1 MQAKRIN
8 RRLLA
13 YMNYNRGSAQLVAPC
28 MKLLSEIKARFEPAL
43 KSFADSE
50 AQVSSLLAMIK
61 PTQDD
66 GFGDYQVNCAMA
78 LGKQLGKAPRDIAA
92 ELLQTVPLD
101 DICEKAELAGP
112 GFINLTFKDS
122 WVIEQLLQAKSDDNL
137 GVEQVDSPRTVVIDL
152 SSPNVAKPMH
162 VGHIRSTVIGDALA
176 NIHRFIGHKVIT
188 DNHLGDW
195 GTQFGMIIYGYKH
208 FVDQAAYQKNPVLE
222 LSRLYKYVRVLMD
235 YHAAVQKLPEAQELK
250 QKQLE
255 ALERIQSADHG
266 DNKGKL
272 KQQKKDIQRLKEKLT
287 VQDELIASYT
297 SALEDCDPQVAE
309 VAKQHAQVGQQVL
322 AETARLHEGDT
333 ENRALWDEFLP
344 YCLEDIQ
351 RIYDR
356 LNIKFDH
363 ILGESYYQDQLQGVV
378 AELTANGLATES
390 DGAMCVFMDGFEAPM
405 IIRKKDGAF
414 LYPTTDL
421 ATIKHRVH
429 EWQADSML
437 YVVDHRQHDHFDK
450 LFAAAKLWGYND
462 VEMTHV
468 SFGTVMGDDGKPF
481 KTRAGDTVGLEGLLD
496 EAESRALA
504 VAREQNPNL
513 EDSRQQEIGRVVGL
527 GALKYADLS
536 QNRTSDYKFSYDKM
550 LALRGNTATY
560 LQYANARVH
569 GILRKLDTD
578 TEKLKAA
585 ADELVFTESV
595 ERQLAMQLLRFD
607 EVIYDVLIEYKPN
620 LLCNYLFDLAQLFAR
635 FFDQCSVR
643 DSKTTAIQR
652 SRLQLCGMTSR
663 TLTCGL
669 GLLGIESLER
679 I

>member
-1 MQAKRIN
+1 
-8 RRLLA
+8 
-13 YMNYNRGSAQLVAPC
+13 
-28 MKLLSEIKARFEPAL
+28 MKLLTEIKARFRPAL
-43 KSFADSE
+43 ELLVDGAE
-50 AQVSSLLAMIK
+50 QVDSLLGMIK

-66 GFGDYQVNCAMA
+66 KFGDYQVNCAMA
-78 LGKQLGKAPRDIAA
+78 LGKKLGKAPREVAGEMLEQVI
-92 ELLQTVPLD
+92 LD
-101 DICEKAELAGP
+101 DICEKVELAGP
-112 GFINLTFKDS
+112 GFINLTFRDN
-122 WVIEQLLQAKSDDNL
+122 WITTQLGRAVVDDKL
-137 GVEQVDSPRTVVIDL
+137 GVEPVDSPRTVVIDL

-176 NIHRFIGHKVIT
+176 NIHRFVGHKVIT

-208 FVDQAAYQKNPVLE
+208 FVDQAAYEKNPVLE

-235 YHAAVQKLPEAQELK
+235 YHDAVRKLPEAQDLK

-255 ALERIQSADHG
+255 ALERIQTEDHG
-266 DNKGKL
+266 DNKAKI
-272 KQQKKDIQRLKEKLT
+272 KQQKKDIQRLNEKLT
-287 VQDELIASYT
+287 AQDELIKGYAD
-297 SALEDCDPQVAE
+297 AVEHCDPETAA
-309 VAKQHAQVGQQVL
+309 VAKEHASVGQVVL
-322 AETARLHEGDT
+322 SETAKLHEGDKQ
-333 ENRALWDEFLP
+333 NRELWDEFLP

-356 LNIKFDH
+356 LGIDFDF
-363 ILGESYYQDQLQGVV
+363 ILGESYYQDHLAGIVDEL
-378 AELTANGLATES
+378 AEKGIATED
-390 DGAMCVFMDGFEAPM
+390 DGAMCVFLKEFTAPM

-414 LYPTTDL
+414 LYSTTDL
-421 ATIKHRVH
+421 ATIKHRVT

-450 LFAAAKLWGYND
+450 LFEVAKLWGYND
-462 VEMTHV
+462 VEMIHV
-468 SFGTVMGDDGKPF
+468 SYGTVMGDDGKPF
-481 KTRAGDTVGLEGLLD
+481 KTRGGDTVGLEGLLD
-496 EAESRALA
+496 EAEKRALT
-504 VAREQNPNL
+504 VAIEQNPNL
-513 EDSRQQEIGRVVGL
+513 EQSRQQEIGRVVGL

-536 QNRTSDYKFSYDKM
+536 QNLTSDYKFSYDKM

-578 TEKLKAA
+578 TEKLRSS
-585 ADELVFTESV
+585 ADAVQFTETV

-607 EVIYDVLIEYKPN
+607 EVINEVLNEYKPN

-643 DSKTTAIQR
+643 DAESQEIQN
-652 SRLQLCGMTSR
+652 SRLQLCGLTSR

-669 GLLGIESLER
+669 SLLGIESLER

>member
-1 MQAKRIN
+1 
-8 RRLLA
+8 
-13 YMNYNRGSAQLVAPC
+13 
-28 MKLLSEIKARFEPAL
+28 MKLLTEIQARFKPAL
-43 KSFADSE
+43 E
-50 AQVSSLLAMIK
+50 ALVDGTDQTDSLLAMIR

-66 GFGDYQVNCAMA
+66 KFGDYQVNCAMA
-78 LGKQLGKAPRDIAA
+78 LGKKLGKPPRDIAGD
-92 ELLQTVPLD
+92 LLESVRLD
-101 DICEKAELAGP
+101 DICEKVELAGP
-112 GFINLTFKDS
+112 GFINLTLKDS
-122 WVIEQLLQAKSDDNL
+122 SLTDYLARAIADEHLGIEQVA
-137 GVEQVDSPRTVVIDL
+137 EPRTVVIDL

-195 GTQFGMIIYGYKH
+195 GTQFGMIIYGYKN
-208 FVDQAAYQKNPVLE
+208 FVDQAAYDNNPVLE

-235 YHAAVQKLPEAQELK
+235 YHAAGRKLPEATDLK
-250 QKQLE
+250 QKQVD
-255 ALERIQSADHG
+255 ALARVQGEDHG
-266 DNKGKL
+266 DNKAKV
-272 KQQKKDIQRLKEKLT
+272 KQQKKDVQRLKEKIAT
-287 VQDELIASYT
+287 QDELIEAFSDT
-297 SALEDCDPQVAE
+297 VKNSDPQTVS
-309 VAKQHAQVGQQVL
+309 VAKEHSQVEKAVL
-322 AETARLHEGDT
+322 EETARLHEGDT
-333 ENRALWDEFLP
+333 ENRALWDKFLP
-344 YCLEDIQ
+344 FCLEDIQ

-356 LNIKFDH
+356 LGIDFDY
-363 ILGESYYQDQLQGVV
+363 ILGESFYQDQLAGIVD
-378 AELTANGLATES
+378 ELTDNKLATES
-390 DGAMCVFMDGFEAPM
+390 DGAMCVFLDGFDAPM

-421 ATIKHRVH
+421 ATIKHRVDK
-429 EWQADSML
+429 WQADSML

-450 LFAAAKLWGYND
+450 LFVAARLWGYKD

-468 SFGTVMGDDGKPF
+468 SFGTVMGEDGKPY

-496 EAESRALA
+496 EAETRALA
-504 VAREQNPNL
+504 VAKEQNPNL
-513 EDSRQQEIGRVVGL
+513 EESRQQEIGRVVGL

-578 TEKLKAA
+578 TEQLRGS
-585 ADELVFTESV
+585 ADEVVFTETV
-595 ERQLAMQLLRFD
+595 ERQLAIQLLRFD
-607 EVIYDVLIEYKPN
+607 EVINEVLVEYKPN

-643 DSKTTAIQR
+643 DAGSDSVQR
-652 SRLQLCGMTSR
+652 SRLQLCGLTSR
-663 TLTCGL
+663 TLSCGL

>member
-1 MQAKRIN
+1 
-8 RRLLA
+8 
-13 YMNYNRGSAQLVAPC
+13 
-28 MKLLSEIKARFEPAL
+28 MKLLTEIKARFRPAL
-43 KSFADSE
+43 ELLVDGAE
-50 AQVSSLLAMIK
+50 QVDSLLGMIK

-66 GFGDYQVNCAMA
+66 KFGDYQVNCAMA
-78 LGKQLGKAPRDIAA
+78 LGKKLGKAPREVAG
-92 ELLQTVPLD
+92 EMLEQVVLD
-101 DICEKAELAGP
+101 DICQKVELAGP
-112 GFINLTFKDS
+112 GFINLTFKDN
-122 WVIEQLLQAKSDDNL
+122 WITTQLGRAVVDDKL
-137 GVEQVDSPRTVVIDL
+137 GVEPVDSPRTVVIDL

-176 NIHRFIGHKVIT
+176 NIHRFVGHKVIT

-208 FVDQAAYQKNPVLE
+208 FVDQAAYEKNPVLE

-235 YHAAVQKLPEAQELK
+235 YHDAVRKLPEAQDLK

-255 ALERIQSADHG
+255 ALERIQTEDHG
-266 DNKGKL
+266 DNKAKI
-272 KQQKKDIQRLKEKLT
+272 KQQKKDIQRLNEKLT
-287 VQDELIASYT
+287 AQDELIKGYAD
-297 SALEDCDPQVAE
+297 AVEHCDPETAA
-309 VAKQHAQVGQQVL
+309 VAKEHASVGQVVL
-322 AETARLHEGDT
+322 SETAKLHEGDKQ
-333 ENRALWDEFLP
+333 NRELWDEFLP

-356 LNIKFDH
+356 LGIDFDF
-363 ILGESYYQDQLQGVV
+363 ILGESYYQDHLAGIVDEL
-378 AELTANGLATES
+378 AEKGIATED
-390 DGAMCVFMDGFEAPM
+390 DGAMCVFLKEFTAPM

-414 LYPTTDL
+414 LYSTTDL
-421 ATIKHRVH
+421 ATIKHRVT

-450 LFAAAKLWGYND
+450 LFEVAKLWGYNG
-462 VEMTHV
+462 VEMIHV
-468 SFGTVMGDDGKPF
+468 SYGTVMGDDGKPF
-481 KTRAGDTVGLEGLLD
+481 KTRGGDTVGLEGLLD
-496 EAESRALA
+496 EAEKRALT
-504 VAREQNPNL
+504 VAIEQNPNL
-513 EDSRQQEIGRVVGL
+513 EQSRQQEIGRVVGL

-536 QNRTSDYKFSYDKM
+536 QNLASDYKFSYDKM

-578 TEKLKAA
+578 TEKLRSS
-585 ADELVFTESV
+585 ADAVQFTETV

-607 EVIYDVLIEYKPN
+607 EVINEVLNEYKPN

-643 DSKTTAIQR
+643 DAESQEIQN
-652 SRLQLCGMTSR
+652 SRLQLCGLTSR

-669 GLLGIESLER
+669 SLLGIESLER

>member
-1 MQAKRIN
+1 
-8 RRLLA
+8 
-13 YMNYNRGSAQLVAPC
+13 
-28 MKLLSEIKARFEPAL
+28 MKLLSEIQMRFLPAL
-43 KSFADSE
+43 ESLVDE
-50 AQVSSLLAMIK
+50 AEQVDALLGMIK

-66 GFGDYQVNCAMA
+66 KFGDYQVNCAMA
-78 LGKQLGKAPRDIAA
+78 LGKKLGKPPRDVAA
-92 ELLQTVPLD
+92 ELLKAVSLD
-101 DICEKAELAGP
+101 DICDSVELAGP

-122 WVIEQLLQAKSDDNL
+122 WITSQLSLANSGEKL
-137 GVEQVDSPRTVVIDL
+137 GVEQVAEPRTVVIDL

-195 GTQFGMIIYGYKH
+195 GTQFGMIIYGYKN
-208 FVDQAAYQKNPVLE
+208 FVDRAAYDKNPVQE

-235 YHAAVQKLPEAQELK
+235 YHSAVKKLPEAEALK
-250 QKQLE
+250 QKQLD
-255 ALERIQSADHG
+255 AVERIEAEDHG

-272 KQQKKDIQRLKEKLT
+272 KQQKKDLQRLAEKLA
-287 VQDELIASYT
+287 VQDELIQSYK
-297 SALEDCDPQVAE
+297 SAVEDCDPEVAE
-309 VAKQHAQVGQQVL
+309 VAKKHASIGQQVL
-322 AETARLHEGDT
+322 EETAKLHAGGN
-333 ENRALWDEFLP
+333 ENKALWDEFLP

-363 ILGESYYQDQLQGVV
+363 ILGESYYQNQLEGIVK
-378 AELTANGLATES
+378 ELTANGLATES
-390 DGAMCVFMDGFEAPM
+390 DGAMCVFLDGFEAPM

-421 ATIKHRVH
+421 ATIKHRV
-429 EWQADSML
+429 EQWQADSML

-450 LFAAAKLWGYND
+450 LFAASKLWGYKD

-504 VAREQNPNL
+504 VAKEQNPNL

-578 TEKLKAA
+578 TERLKAA
-585 ADELVFTESV
+585 GDEVVFTESV

-607 EVIYDVLIEYKPN
+607 EVIYDVLVEYKPN

-643 DSKTTAIQR
+643 DAETDAIQK
-652 SRLQLCGMTSR
+652 SRLQLCGLTSR

-669 GLLGIESLER
+669 SLLGIESLER

>member
-1 MQAKRIN
+1 
-8 RRLLA
+8 
-13 YMNYNRGSAQLVAPC
+13 
-28 MKLLSEIKARFEPAL
+28 MKLLSEIKARFKPAL
-43 KSFADSE
+43 E
-50 AQVSSLLAMIK
+50 SLLDETQQIDSLLGMIK

-66 GFGDYQVNCAMA
+66 KFGDYQVNCAMA
-78 LGKQLGKAPRDIAA
+78 LGKRLGKPPREVAA
-92 ELLQTVPLD
+92 QLLEKITLD
-101 DICEKAELAGP
+101 DICDNVELAGP

-122 WVIEQLLQAKSDDNL
+122 WITRQLAGANIGGKL
-137 GVEQVDSPRTVVIDL
+137 GVEQVADPLTVVIDL

-176 NIHRFIGHKVIT
+176 KIHRFVGHTVIT

-208 FVDQAAYQKNPVLE
+208 FVDRAMYEKNPVQE

-235 YHAAVQKLPEAQELK
+235 YHTAVEKQPEAQALK

-255 ALERIQSADHG
+255 ALQRIQSEDHG
-266 DNKGKL
+266 DNKAKL
-272 KQQKKDIQRLKEKLT
+272 KQQKKDVQRLKEKLA
-287 VQDELIASYT
+287 VQDELIASFE
-297 SALEDCDPQVAE
+297 SAVKDCDPAISE
-309 VAKQHAQVGQQVL
+309 VAIKHPDIGRQVL
-322 AETARLHEGDT
+322 VETAKLHGADN
-333 ENRALWDEFLP
+333 ENKALWDEFLP
-344 YCLEDIQ
+344 YCLDDIQ
-351 RIYDR
+351 RLYDR
-356 LNIKFDH
+356 LHIDFDH
-363 ILGESYYQDQLQGVV
+363 ILGESFYQNQLESIVN
-378 AELTANGLATES
+378 ELTANGLATES
-390 DGAMCVFMDGFEAPM
+390 DGAMCVFLDGFEAPM

-421 ATIKHRVH
+421 ATIKHRVD
-429 EWQADSML
+429 EWHADRML
-437 YVVDHRQHDHFDK
+437 YVVDHRQYDHFEK
-450 LFAAAKLWGYND
+450 LFAASKLWGYTN

-496 EAESRALA
+496 EAESRALL
-504 VAREQNPNL
+504 VAKEQNPNL
-513 EDSRQQEIGRVVGL
+513 EESRQKEIGRVVGL

-578 TEKLKAA
+578 TEKLKASGV
-585 ADELVFTESV
+585 EIVFTETT

-607 EVIYDVLIEYKPN
+607 EVIYDVLVEYKPN

-643 DSKTTAIQR
+643 DAETDTIQK
-652 SRLQLCGMTSR
+652 SRLQLCSLTSR

>member
-1 MQAKRIN
+1 
-8 RRLLA
+8 
-13 YMNYNRGSAQLVAPC
+13 
-28 MKLLSEIKARFEPAL
+28 MKLLSEIQARFKPAL
-43 KSFADSE
+43 ESLVDGAE
-50 AQVSSLLAMIK
+50 QVDSLLGMIK

-66 GFGDYQVNCAMA
+66 KFGDYQVNCAMA
-78 LGKQLGKAPRDIAA
+78 LGKKLGKPPRDIAA
-92 ELLQTVPLD
+92 GLLEKTALD
-101 DICEKAELAGP
+101 DICENVELAGP
-112 GFINLTFKDS
+112 GFINITFKDS
-122 WVIEQLLQAKSDDNL
+122 WVTEQLSLANQDDKL
-137 GVEQVDSPRTVVIDL
+137 GVEQVEEPRTVVIDL

-176 NIHRFIGHKVIT
+176 NIHRFIGHRVIT

-195 GTQFGMIIYGYKH
+195 GTQFGMIIFGYKN
-208 FVDQAAYQKNPVLE
+208 FVDRAAYEKNPVQE

-235 YHAAVQKLPEAQELK
+235 YHSAVKKLPEAEGLK
-250 QKQLE
+250 QKQLD
-255 ALERIQSADHG
+255 AVERVQAEDHG

-272 KQQKKDIQRLKEKLT
+272 KQQKKDLQRLKEKLV
-287 VQDELIASYT
+287 VQDELIKSYK
-297 SALEDCDPQVAE
+297 SAVEECDPEVAE
-309 VAKQHAQVGQQVL
+309 VAKQHASIGQRVL
-322 AETARLHEGDT
+322 EETANLHSGSN
-333 ENRALWDEFLP
+333 ENKALWDEFLP

-363 ILGESYYQDQLQGVV
+363 ILGESYYQNQLESIVK
-378 AELTANGLATES
+378 ELTENGLATES
-390 DGAMCVFMDGFEAPM
+390 DGAMCVFLDGFEAPM

-421 ATIKHRVH
+421 ATIKHRVE

-450 LFAAAKLWGYND
+450 LFAASKLWGYKD

-496 EAESRALA
+496 EAESRALQ
-504 VAREQNPNL
+504 VAKEQNPNL

-578 TEKLKAA
+578 TEKLKASGS
-585 ADELVFTESV
+585 EVQFTEKV

-607 EVIYDVLIEYKPN
+607 EVIYDVLVEYKPN

-643 DSKTTAIQR
+643 DADTDAIQK
-652 SRLQLCGMTSR
+652 SRLQLCGLTSR

>member
-1 MQAKRIN
+1 
-8 RRLLA
+8 
-13 YMNYNRGSAQLVAPC
+13 
-28 MKLLSEIKARFEPAL
+28 MKLLSEIQVRFKPAL
-43 KSFADSE
+43 E
-50 AQVSSLLAMIK
+50 ALLESTDQTGSLLAMIR

-66 GFGDYQVNCAMA
+66 KFGDYQVNCAMA
-78 LGKQLGKAPRDIAA
+78 LGKKLGKPPREVAGELVESAA
-92 ELLQTVPLD
+92 LS
-101 DICEKAELAGP
+101 DICEKVELAGP
-112 GFINLTFKDS
+112 GFINLTLKESYLKDALS
-122 WVIEQLLQAKSDDNL
+122 QAAADERL
-137 GVEQVDSPRTVVIDL
+137 GIDQVAEPRTVVIDL

-208 FVDQAAYQKNPVLE
+208 FVDESAYQSNPVQE

-235 YHAAVQKLPEAQELK
+235 YHAAGRKLPEASELK
-250 QKQLE
+250 QKQLD
-255 ALERIQSADHG
+255 ALQSIQGEDHSG
-266 DNKGKL
+266 DKSKT
-272 KQQKKDIQRLKEKLT
+272 KQQKKDIQRLNEKIAA
-287 VQDELIASYT
+287 QDDLILDFENTLQNS
-297 SALEDCDPQVAE
+297 DPKTIS
-309 VAKQHAQVGQQVL
+309 VAKEHADIERAVL
-322 AETARLHEGDT
+322 AETASLHEGDK
-333 ENRALWDEFLP
+333 ENRALWDKFLP
-344 YCLEDIQ
+344 FCLEDIQ

-356 LNIKFDH
+356 LGVDFDY
-363 ILGESYYQDQLQGVV
+363 ILGESFYQDQLADIVD
-378 AELTANGLATES
+378 ELIANKLATES
-390 DGAMCVFMDGFEAPM
+390 DGAMCLFLDGFDAPM

-421 ATIKHRVH
+421 ATIKHRVD

-450 LFAAAKLWGYND
+450 LFAASKLWGYTD

-504 VAREQNPNL
+504 VAIEQNPDL
-513 EDSRQQEIGRVVGL
+513 EAGRQQEISRVVGL

-578 TEKLKAA
+578 TEQLRNSG
-585 ADELVFTESV
+585 DEIVFTETV
-595 ERQLAMQLLRFD
+595 ERQLAIQLLRFD
-607 EVIYDVLIEYKPN
+607 EVINEVLVEYKPN

-643 DSKTTAIQR
+643 DAGSDSLQR
-652 SRLQLCGMTSR
+652 SRLQLCGLTSR

>member
-1 MQAKRIN
+1 
-8 RRLLA
+8 
-13 YMNYNRGSAQLVAPC
+13 
-28 MKLLSEIKARFEPAL
+28 MKLLTEIKARFKPAL
-43 KSFADSE
+43 ESLVDGAE
-50 AQVSSLLAMIK
+50 QVDSLLAMIK

-66 GFGDYQVNCAMA
+66 KFGDYQVNCAMA
-78 LGKQLGKAPRDIAA
+78 LGKRLGKAPREVAGEMLEQI
-92 ELLQTVPLD
+92 QLD
-101 DICEKAELAGP
+101 DICEKVELAGP
-112 GFINLTFKDS
+112 GFINLTFKDN
-122 WVIEQLLQAKSDDNL
+122 WITTQLSRAVVDEKL
-137 GVEQVDSPRTVVIDL
+137 GVEPVENPRTVVIDL

-176 NIHRFIGHKVIT
+176 NIHRFVGHKVIT

-208 FVDQAAYQKNPVLE
+208 FVDVDAYKKNPVLE

-235 YHAAVQKLPEAQELK
+235 YHDAVRKLPEAQDLK
-250 QKQLE
+250 QKQLD
-255 ALERIQSADHG
+255 ALERIQAQDHG

-272 KQQKKDIQRLKEKLT
+272 KQQKKDSQRLKEKLA
-287 VQDELIASYT
+287 VQDELIKGYSDAV
-297 SALEDCDPQVAE
+297 EHCDPQIAAT
-309 VAKQHAQVGQQVL
+309 AKEHATIGQVVL
-322 AETARLHEGDT
+322 SETAKLHEGDKQ
-333 ENRALWDEFLP
+333 NRDLWDEFLP

-356 LNIKFDH
+356 LGIEFDF
-363 ILGESYYQDQLQGVV
+363 ILGESYYQDHLQDIVS
-378 AELTANGLATES
+378 ELTDKGIATED
-390 DGAMCVFMDGFEAPM
+390 DGAMCVFLKEFTAPM

-414 LYPTTDL
+414 LYSTTDL
-421 ATIKHRVH
+421 ATIKHRVT

-450 LFAAAKLWGYND
+450 LFEVAKLWGYND
-462 VEMTHV
+462 VEMIHV
-468 SFGTVMGDDGKPF
+468 SYGTVMGDDGKPF
-481 KTRAGDTVGLEGLLD
+481 KTRGGDTVGLEGLLD
-496 EAESRALA
+496 EAEKRALA
-504 VAREQNPNL
+504 VAIEQNPNL
-513 EDSRQQEIGRVVGL
+513 EQSRQQEIGRVVGL

-536 QNRTSDYKFSYDKM
+536 QNLTSDYKFSYDKM

-569 GILRKLDTD
+569 GILRKLETATD
-578 TEKLKAA
+578 KLQSS
-585 ADELVFTESV
+585 ADEIQFTETV

-607 EVIYDVLIEYKPN
+607 EVINEVLHEYKPN

-643 DSKTTAIQR
+643 DAGSKEIQN
-652 SRLQLCGMTSR
+652 SRLQLCGLTSR

>member
-1 MQAKRIN
+1 
-8 RRLLA
+8 
-13 YMNYNRGSAQLVAPC
+13 
-28 MKLLSEIKARFEPAL
+28 MKLLSEIQMRFLPAL
-43 KSFADSE
+43 ESLVDE
-50 AQVSSLLAMIK
+50 AEQVDALLGMIK

-66 GFGDYQVNCAMA
+66 KFGDYQVNCAMA
-78 LGKQLGKAPRDIAA
+78 LGKKLGKPPRDVAA
-92 ELLQTVPLD
+92 ELLKAVSLD
-101 DICEKAELAGP
+101 DICDSVELAGP

-122 WVIEQLLQAKSDDNL
+122 WITSQLSLANSGEKL
-137 GVEQVDSPRTVVIDL
+137 GVEQVAKPRTVVIDL

-195 GTQFGMIIYGYKH
+195 GTQFGMIIYGYKN
-208 FVDQAAYQKNPVLE
+208 FVDRAAYDKNPVQE

-235 YHAAVQKLPEAQELK
+235 YHSAVKKLPEAEALK
-250 QKQLE
+250 QKQLD
-255 ALERIQSADHG
+255 AVERIEAEDHG
-266 DNKGKL
+266 NNKGKL
-272 KQQKKDIQRLKEKLT
+272 KQQKKDLQRLAEKLA
-287 VQDELIASYT
+287 VQDELIQSYK
-297 SALEDCDPQVAE
+297 SAVEDCDPEVAE
-309 VAKQHAQVGQQVL
+309 VAKKHASIGQQVL
-322 AETARLHEGDT
+322 EETAKLHAGGN
-333 ENRALWDEFLP
+333 ENKALWDEFLP

-363 ILGESYYQDQLQGVV
+363 ILGESYYQNQLEGIVK
-378 AELTANGLATES
+378 ELTANGLATES
-390 DGAMCVFMDGFEAPM
+390 DGAMCVFLDGFEAPM

-421 ATIKHRVH
+421 ATIKHRV
-429 EWQADSML
+429 EQWQADSML

-450 LFAAAKLWGYND
+450 LFAASKLWGYKD

-504 VAREQNPNL
+504 VAKEQNPNL

-578 TEKLKAA
+578 TERLKAA
-585 ADELVFTESV
+585 GDEVVFTESV

-607 EVIYDVLIEYKPN
+607 EVIYDVLVEYKPN

-643 DSKTTAIQR
+643 DAETDAIQK
-652 SRLQLCGMTSR
+652 SRLQLCGLTSR

-669 GLLGIESLER
+669 SLLGIESLER

>member
-1 MQAKRIN
+1 
-8 RRLLA
+8 
-13 YMNYNRGSAQLVAPC
+13 
-28 MKLLSEIKARFEPAL
+28 MKLLSEIKVRFKPAL
-43 KSFADSE
+43 ASLTGELDGGAELVD
-50 AQVSSLLAMIK
+50 SLLGMIK

-66 GFGDYQVNCAMA
+66 KFGDYQVNCAMG
-78 LGKQLGKAPRDIAA
+78 LGKKLGKAPRDIAA
-92 ELLQTVPLD
+92 ELLQQITLD
-101 DICEKAELAGP
+101 DICERVELAGP

-122 WVIEQLLQAKSDDNL
+122 WIIEQLDYTNTGEKL
-137 GVEQVDSPRTVVIDL
+137 GVEQVEKPRTVVIDL

-195 GTQFGMIIYGYKH
+195 GTQFGMIIYGYKN
-208 FVDQAAYQKNPVLE
+208 FVDLVAYEKNPVQE

-235 YHAAVQKLPEAQELK
+235 YHSAVKKLPEAEELK
-250 QKQLE
+250 QKQLD
-255 ALERIQSADHG
+255 ALERVGSEDHG
-266 DNKGKL
+266 DNKAKS

-287 VQDELIASYT
+287 TQDELIASYKNAVEGC
-297 SALEDCDPQVAE
+297 SAEVAE
-309 VAKQHAQVGQQVL
+309 VARQHANIGQEVL
-322 AETARLHEGDT
+322 LETAKLHEGDK
-333 ENRALWDEFLP
+333 ENRQLWEKFLP

-356 LNIKFDH
+356 LNIDFDH
-363 ILGESYYQDQLQGVV
+363 ILGESFYQDQLGSIVD
-378 AELTANGLATES
+378 ELTASKLATES
-390 DGAMCVFMDGFEAPM
+390 DGAMCIFLDGFEAPM

-421 ATIKHRVH
+421 ATIKHRVD

-450 LFAAAKLWGYND
+450 LFAASKLWGFND

-468 SFGTVMGDDGKPF
+468 SFGTVMGDDGRPF

-496 EAESRALA
+496 EAESRALL
-504 VAREQNPNL
+504 VAKEQNPNL
-513 EDSRQQEIGRVVGL
+513 EESRQKEIGRVVGL

-578 TEKLKAA
+578 TEKLKASGV
-585 ADELVFTESV
+585 EIVFTETT

-607 EVIYDVLIEYKPN
+607 EVIYDVLVEYKPN

-643 DSKTTAIQR
+643 DAETDTIQK
-652 SRLQLCGMTSR
+652 SRLQLCSLTSR

>member
-1 MQAKRIN
+1 
-8 RRLLA
+8 
-13 YMNYNRGSAQLVAPC
+13 
-28 MKLLSEIKARFEPAL
+28 MKLLSEIQARFKPAL
-43 KSFADSE
+43 ESLVDGAE
-50 AQVSSLLAMIK
+50 QVDSLLGMIK

-66 GFGDYQVNCAMA
+66 KFGDYQVNCAMA
-78 LGKQLGKAPRDIAA
+78 LGKKLGKPPRDIAA
-92 ELLQTVPLD
+92 GLLEKTALD
-101 DICEKAELAGP
+101 DICENVELAGP
-112 GFINLTFKDS
+112 GFINITFKDS
-122 WVIEQLLQAKSDDNL
+122 WVTEQLSLANQDDKL
-137 GVEQVDSPRTVVIDL
+137 GVEQVKEPRTVVIDL

-176 NIHRFIGHKVIT
+176 NIHRFIGHRVIT

-195 GTQFGMIIYGYKH
+195 GTQFGMIIYGYKN
-208 FVDQAAYQKNPVLE
+208 FVDRAAYEKNPVQE
-222 LSRLYKYVRVLMD
+222 LSRLYRYVRVLMD
-235 YHAAVQKLPEAQELK
+235 YHSAVKKLPEAEDLK
-250 QKQLE
+250 RKQLD
-255 ALERIQSADHG
+255 AVERVQAEDYG

-272 KQQKKDIQRLKEKLT
+272 KQQKKDLQRLKEKLV
-287 VQDELIASYT
+287 VQDELIKSYK
-297 SALEDCDPQVAE
+297 SAVEECDPEVAE
-309 VAKQHAQVGQQVL
+309 VAKQHAGIGQRVL
-322 AETARLHEGDT
+322 EETANLHSGGN
-333 ENRALWDEFLP
+333 ENKALWDEFLP

-363 ILGESYYQDQLQGVV
+363 ILGESYYQNQLEGIVK
-378 AELTANGLATES
+378 ELTENGLATES
-390 DGAMCVFMDGFEAPM
+390 DGAMCVFLDGFEAPM

-421 ATIKHRVH
+421 ATIKHRVE

-450 LFAAAKLWGYND
+450 LFAASKLWGYKD

-496 EAESRALA
+496 EAESRALQ
-504 VAREQNPNL
+504 VAKEQNPNL

-578 TEKLKAA
+578 KEKLKASGNA
-585 ADELVFTESV
+585 VLFTEKV
-595 ERQLAMQLLRFD
+595 ERQLAIQLLRFD
-607 EVIYDVLIEYKPN
+607 EVIYDVLVEYKPN

-643 DSKTTAIQR
+643 DADTDAIQK
-652 SRLQLCGMTSR
+652 SRLQLCGLTSR

>member
-1 MQAKRIN
+1 
-8 RRLLA
+8 
-13 YMNYNRGSAQLVAPC
+13 
-28 MKLLSEIKARFEPAL
+28 MKLLSEIKARFKPAL
-43 KSFADSE
+43 EALLEDADT
-50 AQVSSLLAMIK
+50 AQIDSLLAMVR

-66 GFGDYQVNCAMA
+66 KFGDYQVNCAMA
-78 LGKQLGKAPRDIAA
+78 LGKKLGTAPRDIAA
-92 ELLQTVPLD
+92 GLLQQVKLD
-101 DICEKAELAGP
+101 DLCAKTELAGP
-112 GFINLTFKDS
+112 GFINLTINGS
-122 WVIEQLLQAKSDDNL
+122 WIKKCLANALSDDHL
-137 GVEQVDSPRTVVIDL
+137 GVEQVTEPRTVVIDL

-195 GTQFGMIIYGYKH
+195 GTQFGMIIYGYKN
-208 FVDQAAYQKNPVLE
+208 FADQVAYEKNPVQE
-222 LSRLYKYVRVLMD
+222 LSRLYKYVRVIMD
-235 YHAAVQKLPEAQELK
+235 FHAAGRKLPEAVALK
-250 QKQLE
+250 QKQME
-255 ALERIQSADHG
+255 ALEKVQAQDHG

-272 KQQKKDIQRLKEKLT
+272 KQQKKDVQRLKEKIAL
-287 VQDELIASYT
+287 QDEAIATYQST
-297 SALEDCDPQVAE
+297 VEGSDPELATVARE
-309 VAKQHAQVGQQVL
+309 HSSIEREVL
-322 AETARLHEGDT
+322 AETAKLHEGDK
-333 ENRALWDEFLP
+333 ENRELWDKFLP
-344 YCLEDIQ
+344 FCLQDIQ

-356 LNIKFDH
+356 LGVKFDF
-363 ILGESYYQDQLQGVV
+363 ILGESYYQDQLANIVD
-378 AELTANGLATES
+378 ELTRNGLATES
-390 DGAMCVFMDGFEAPM
+390 DGAMCVFLNGFEAPM

-421 ATIKHRVH
+421 ATIKHRVE

-450 LFAAAKLWGYND
+450 LFAASKLWGYND

-504 VAREQNPNL
+504 VAIEQNPNL
-513 EDSRQQEIGRVVGL
+513 EESRQQEIGRVVGL

-550 LALRGNTATY
+550 LALKGNTATY

-569 GILRKLDTD
+569 GILSKLDTD
-578 TEKLKAA
+578 AA
-585 ADELVFTESV
+585 RLRSSADDIVFTETV

-607 EVIYDVLIEYKPN
+607 ETIDEVLVEYKPN
-620 LLCNYLFDLAQLFAR
+620 LLCNYLFDLAQVFAR

-643 DSKTTAIQR
+643 DAASAEVQR
-652 SRLQLCGMTSR
+652 SRLQLCGLTSR

>member
-1 MQAKRIN
+1 
-8 RRLLA
+8 
-13 YMNYNRGSAQLVAPC
+13 
-28 MKLLSEIKARFEPAL
+28 MKLLSEIKARFKPAL
-43 KSFADSE
+43 E
-50 AQVSSLLAMIK
+50 SLLDETQQIDSLLGMIK

-66 GFGDYQVNCAMA
+66 KFGDYQVNCAMA
-78 LGKQLGKAPRDIAA
+78 LGKRLGKPPREVAA
-92 ELLQTVPLD
+92 QLLEKITLD
-101 DICEKAELAGP
+101 DICDNVELAGP

-122 WVIEQLLQAKSDDNL
+122 WITRQLAGANIGGKL
-137 GVEQVDSPRTVVIDL
+137 GVEQVADPLTVVIDL

-176 NIHRFIGHKVIT
+176 KIHRFVGHTVIT

-208 FVDQAAYQKNPVLE
+208 FVDRAMYEKNPVQE

-235 YHAAVQKLPEAQELK
+235 YHTAVEKQPEAQALK

-255 ALERIQSADHG
+255 ALQRIQSEDHG
-266 DNKGKL
+266 DNKAKL
-272 KQQKKDIQRLKEKLT
+272 KQQKKDVQRLKEKLA
-287 VQDELIASYT
+287 VQDELIASFE
-297 SALEDCDPQVAE
+297 SAVKDCDPAISE
-309 VAKQHAQVGQQVL
+309 VAIKHPDIGRQVL
-322 AETARLHEGDT
+322 VETAKLHGADN
-333 ENRALWDEFLP
+333 ENKALWDEFLP
-344 YCLEDIQ
+344 YCLDDIQ
-351 RIYDR
+351 RLYDR
-356 LNIKFDH
+356 LHIDFDH
-363 ILGESYYQDQLQGVV
+363 ILGESFYQNQLESIVN
-378 AELTANGLATES
+378 ELTANGLATES
-390 DGAMCVFMDGFEAPM
+390 DGAMCVFLDGFEAPM

-421 ATIKHRVH
+421 ATIKHRVD
-429 EWQADSML
+429 EWHADRML
-437 YVVDHRQHDHFDK
+437 YVVDHRQYDHFEK
-450 LFAAAKLWGYND
+450 LFAASKLWGYTN

-496 EAESRALA
+496 EAEKRALL
-504 VAREQNPNL
+504 VAKEQNPNL

-578 TEKLKAA
+578 TEKLKALSS
-585 ADELVFTESV
+585 DIVFTETV

-620 LLCNYLFDLAQLFAR
+620 LLCNYLFDLAQVFAR

-643 DSKTTAIQR
+643 DAETQEIQN
-652 SRLQLCGMTSR
+652 SRLQLCGLTSR

-669 GLLGIESLER
+669 SLLGIESLER